1 MAGLMFER
9 LDIREGW
16 KPATMGSGAAS
27 DWISLKDYAGALA
40 IITITQGNA
49 SEGDI
54 TVDKAKTS
62 AGGTNSDGI
71 TVKHLWSNVDTPTG
85 DWTKAAAAA
94 AFNTSATGSGSS
106 LYVVEIRAEDLGDD
120 YDYFRVN
127 LASSSASNI
136 SACTIVCY
144 GARYPQ
150 AQPLDSTG

>member
-1 MAGLMFER
+1 MKLLFESVNV
-9 LDIREGW
+9 IEGW

-27 DWISLKDYAGALA
+27 DWVNLTNYAGALA
-40 IITITQGNA
+40 VITITQGHA

-54 TVDKAKTS
+54 TVDKATTA
-62 AGGTNSDGI
+62 AGGGNSDGI

-85 DWTKAAAAA
+85 DWTKATAAA

-106 LYVVEIRAEDLGDD
+106 LYVLDIPAADLGEG
-120 YDYFRVN
+120 YNFFQVN

-136 SACTIVCY
+136 SACVIIPY

-150 AQPLDSTG
+150 AQPLDATV